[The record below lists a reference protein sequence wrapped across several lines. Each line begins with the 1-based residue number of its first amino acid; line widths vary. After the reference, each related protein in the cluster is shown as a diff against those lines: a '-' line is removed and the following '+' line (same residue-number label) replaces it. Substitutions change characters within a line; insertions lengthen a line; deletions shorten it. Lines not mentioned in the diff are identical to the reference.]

1 MIKMLFS
8 GDKKKVKIKTEH
20 FIIIMTFPKKMYMIQ
35 TYHIP
40 VLLIAKE
47 KMLNVE
53 IDVYSLDD
61 VRVRIE
67 PDFINLVDEGRGVK
81 LDLVVSSDT
90 KGKKKI
96 VMKLSWNDAFYN
108 KYSFERMI
116 KMSFKI

>member
-1 MIKMLFS
+1 
-8 GDKKKVKIKTEH
+8 
-20 FIIIMTFPKKMYMIQ
+20 MIQ

-53 IDVYSLDD
+53 IDAYSLDD
-61 VRVRIE
+61 VRVHIE
-67 PDFINLVDEGRGVK
+67 PDFINLVEEGRGVK

-96 VMKLSWNDAFYN
+96 VIKLSWNDAFYN
-108 KYSFERMI
+108 KYSFEKMI